1 MAKEINLVPD
11 IKNEFIKTLKFRNLV
26 FFICIVV
33 AAGSLIVMLVFL
45 SISGGQDGIIAAK
58 QNTIDNL
65 EKKINEYSELS
76 DFLTIRDQLGNIAK
90 ITDNKVMVSRTFNTL
105 AAIVPRGKDHVD
117 ISELS
122 VNLTEGAP
130 SFSFEAQADAAKK
143 EDGGTDI
150 DYTVLDSFKK
160 SMPYMR
166 YDYGEYVDKDDNPI
180 PAYCI
185 IESDSEGSILRDTT
199 VTKGQVKGYYAYWLI
214 DGEGCNPAAEDSEEL
229 EEPEEE
235 SDEEN
240 SDSSLWDEPVI
251 QTPTEPEPVETPEQA
266 IDRLSNKTGYKVEQY
281 DGEYVVKIWRT
292 PQFDDWYKKDP
303 GENEPYIGLDG
314 SIHNVPHF
322 NSSCIT
328 YSGTE
333 NEETSEITWTAENAS
348 CRLVPDSDEGGPG
361 ISISDSSN
369 GRDSDENL
377 VLRFSATITF
387 APEVFNFNNHHM
399 IALSPKSRYNVTDS
413 YSQIQSMFTE
423 RAADCEKDDTICIN
437 TPTSDPE
444 LDQDT
449 SEDNTNGD
457 WEVLWQI

>member
-1 MAKEINLVPD
+1 
-11 IKNEFIKTLKFRNLV
+11 
-26 FFICIVV
+26 
-33 AAGSLIVMLVFL
+33 
-45 SISGGQDGIIAAK
+45 
-58 QNTIDNL
+58 
-65 EKKINEYSELS
+65 
-76 DFLTIRDQLGNIAK
+76 
-90 ITDNKVMVSRTFNTL
+90 MVSHTFNTL

-214 DGEGCNPAAEDSEEL
+214 DGEGCNPAAENSEDSEEP
-229 EEPEEE
+229 EETDEE

-240 SDSSLWDEPVI
+240 NNPSLWDEPTI

-266 IDRLSNKTGYKVEQY
+266 VERLRSETGYNVELYENQ
-281 DGEYVVKIWRT
+281 YVVKIWRT

-369 GRDSDENL
+369 GRDSEENL

-399 IALSPKSRYNVTDS
+399 IALSPNSRYNVTDS

-437 TPTSDPE
+437 TPTSDPN
-444 LDQDT
+444 Q
-449 SEDNTNGD
+449 NTDEEYNEYEEET
-457 WEVLWQI
+457 W